1 MFCRVLFFS
10 LLLFCFD
17 LNAKQTDFAYSDEWL
32 KLVHY
37 QPKIFGGYKATIGSE
52 SFYLSPCG
60 KTNPEKELD
69 ATIALFQSN
78 DDKTKCLFPARYM
91 FLKKNG
97 LINYDFP
104 DCNEYEQ
111 FKKDLQP
118 SGITFLFTD
127 AYMNNSSSLFGHTL
141 LRVDT
146 ARKGTQLLAH
156 GINYGAYTRGYE
168 DSFLYAIYGL
178 IGAYPGGFTTKPY
191 YDIINT
197 YNNLENRDIWEYGL
211 NLTQDELDF
220 FIAHIWELGQT
231 LTPYYFFTQNCS
243 YMLMEAL
250 DAVKPDLNLAQDFKI
265 QTIPLDTI
273 KAVNSK
279 QGLIKSVNYR
289 PSRERKIRYRIGQ
302 MNKKQYTAFLKLI
315 KEEKNDFLTLSDEE
329 QADVLET
336 AYQYVQYQYVAE
348 KLELKDY
355 RKKSFAIL
363 RQRNKL
369 NSKPKF
375 DELKEGFNPADSH
388 DSAMVSLGVG
398 AKNGNVFEQISLRP
412 AYHSLTDNKNGFLTG
427 AEINFLDTIFRHYDS
442 KDKFVLEKINILE
455 LSSLSPIDHTFSSPS
470 YNITLNVDRKINPK
484 TTDEGYVANISV
496 GSGGTFS
503 LSDNIHTYLLSSLDG
518 AYGGFLPNNQYVGAG
533 VSIGVLGLYD
543 KFGIQGEI
551 KKVYATSSIG
561 SNLKYKLKAD
571 CYLTR
576 NITLEAFFSYQKN
589 KGKNLTEN
597 IFSIKK
603 HF

>member
-1 MFCRVLFFS
+1 MFYKVLFFS

-17 LNAKQTDFAYSDEWL
+17 LNAKQTDFAYSDKWL
-32 KLVHY
+32 KIVHY
-37 QPKIFGGYKATIGSE
+37 QPKLFGGYEGTVGSE

-60 KTNPEKELD
+60 KTNPAKELE

-78 DDKTKCLFPARYM
+78 DDKTKCLFPARYSL
-91 FLKKNG
+91 LKNKG
-97 LINYDFP
+97 IIDYEFP
-104 DCNEYEQ
+104 NCSEYEG

-250 DAVKPDLNLAQDFKI
+250 DAVKPELNLAQEFKV

-273 KAVNSK
+273 KAINNK
-279 QGLIKSVNYR
+279 EGLIKTVNYR
-289 PSRERKIRYRIGQ
+289 PSRERKIRHRIKQ
-302 MNKKQYTAFLKLI
+302 MNKNQHKAFI
-315 KEEKNDFLTLSDEE
+315 KAINDDEYDLSMLNPEER
-329 QADVLET
+329 ADVLET
-336 AYQYVQYQYVAE
+336 AYQYVQYKYTAK
-348 KLELKDY
+348 KLELKEY

-363 RQRNKL
+363 RKRNQITAA
-369 NSKPKF
+369 PIF
-375 DELKEGFNPADSH
+375 DELKQGFDPANSH
-388 DSAMVSLGVG
+388 DSAMVSFGVG
-398 AKNGNVFEQISLRP
+398 AKNGDLFEQISIRP
-412 AYHSLTDNKNGFLTG
+412 AYHSLTDNKKGFITG
-427 AEINFLDTIFRHYDS
+427 AQINFLDTIIRYYN
-442 KDKFVLEKINILE
+442 DKNKYILEKINILE
-455 LSSLSPIDHTFSSPS
+455 LDSLSPIDDVFKAYS
-470 YNITLNVDRKINPK
+470 YQVDLKIERLINPK
-484 TTDEGYVANISV
+484 TSDEGSVLYGSLGIGGTFPLTSNISV
-496 GSGGTFS
+496 YTLG
-503 LSDNIHTYLLSSLDG
+503 LLDG
-518 AYGGFLPNNQYVGAG
+518 AYGGFLQNNQYAG
-533 VSIGVLGLYD
+533 VGFNAGFIGLYD
-543 KFGIQGEI
+543 DFGFQGEV

-561 SNLKYKLKAD
+561 SNLRYDLKANY
-571 CYLTR
+571 YLTT
-576 NITLEAFFSYQKN
+576 NVSVEAVFSHQNN
-589 KGKNLTEN
+589 KGKDMTEHV
-597 IFSIKK
+597 FSIRK